1 MSLPYSGLKTR
12 HIVIYVTKIKHWIEI
27 SRFSEF
33 LRKFLT
39 IKYKKHNGA
48 NHVLISLIENWKN
61 NSDNNKIVSA
71 VFMDLSKAF
80 DSILHDLLIAK
91 RRPITSVRTL
101 LLFLFIPET
110 SKTIRKH

>member
-1 MSLPYSGLKTR
+1 MSLPYSGSKTL

-33 LRKFLT
+33 LRKCLT